1 MKVTMAPTAYGT
13 QDSQPLTMIEE
24 KIAQTDRTRK
34 TDTNIE
40 TVADTESPLTQRMPS
55 VTVVLRQLLVKEILQ
70 QKMAMTYLPRRRC
83 LQYWIIIFMG
93 QKHML

>member
-24 KIAQTDRTRK
+24 KIAQ

-70 QKMAMTYLPRRRC
+70 QKMAMTYLPRRRW